1 MSDWIDQHLDAELEH
16 ADQRGQAV
24 RQQSPLAV
32 SAGYKDG
39 KVVVE
44 LDTGIEIRFAP
55 AAAQGLENGTPE
67 QLAEVIIEQKG
78 LGLHW
83 PQLDADLYV
92 PTLIR
97 SLLGSKRWMAELGK
111 IGGKA
116 STPGKAAAARAN
128 GRLGGR
134 PRKQSQP
141 PKNHPS
147 T

>member
-1 MSDWIDQHLDAELEH
+1 MSDWIDQHLDAELEP
-16 ADQRGQAV
+16 ANKRGRAV
-24 RQQSPLAV
+24 RQQGPMAV
-32 SAGYKDG
+32 SVGYQDG

-44 LDTGIEIRFAP
+44 LDTGVEIRFAP

-67 QLAEVIIEQKG
+67 QLADVVIEQKG
-78 LGLHW
+78 LGIHW

-97 SLLGSKRWMAELGK
+97 GLLGSKRWMAELGK

-116 STPGKAAAARAN
+116 STPSKAAAARAN

-134 PRKQSQP
+134 PRKQSNLS
-141 PKNHPS
+141 KNHPS

>member
-1 MSDWIDQHLDAELEH
+1 MSDWIDQQLDAELEH
-16 ADQRGQAV
+16 ANKRGQAV

-32 SAGYKDG
+32 FAGYKDG

-44 LDTGIEIRFAP
+44 LDTGIEIRFVP

-67 QLAEVIIEQKG
+67 QLAEVIIEQQG

-111 IGGKA
+111 
-116 STPGKAAAARAN
+116 SFNT
-128 GRLGGR
+128 
-134 PRKQSQP
+134 
-141 PKNHPS
+141 
-147 T
+147 